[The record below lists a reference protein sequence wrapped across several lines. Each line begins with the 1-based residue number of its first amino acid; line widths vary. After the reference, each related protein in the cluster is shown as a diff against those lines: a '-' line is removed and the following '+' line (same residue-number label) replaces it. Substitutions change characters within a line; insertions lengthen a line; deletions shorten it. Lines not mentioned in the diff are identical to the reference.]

1 MFGFSSAKGGVGVTV
16 TAALT
21 VAAARLSGRDDIL
34 LVDLGGDL
42 PAALGAPPSGLG
54 IGDWLCSTSDHAG
67 LRRLESKVADGISLL
82 CVGDQPID
90 QPLGAQRVADPIPV
104 GATSSGESSD
114 RGLVRRRALVALL
127 EHDPRL
133 VIVDLGHIRTNDPED
148 ALARLVAERCDRSF
162 LVTRA
167 CYLGLRRATA
177 TAGLIR
183 RDGVIL
189 VREPGRALRSDDVG
203 RVLDL
208 PVCAEIDLD
217 PLVAR
222 AVDAGLILQRP
233 PRAALRSVRR
243 LL

>member
-21 VAAARLSGRDDIL
+21 AAASRSSGSDEVL
-34 LVDLGGDL
+34 LVDLAGDL
-42 PAALGAPPSGLG
+42 PAALGAPSSALG
-54 IGDWLCSTSDHAG
+54 IGDWLWSTSDDAG

-82 CVGDQPID
+82 CIGEQSID
-90 QPLGAQRVADPIPV
+90 RPLEAQRVADHVSV
-104 GATSSGESSD
+104 GATSTDGSLDG
-114 RGLVRRRALVALL
+114 GFARRRALVALL
-127 EHDPRL
+127 EQDPRL
-133 VIVDLGHIRTNDPED
+133 VIVDLGHIRADEPEG
-148 ALARLVAERCDRSF
+148 ALTRLLAERCARSY
-162 LVTRA
+162 LVVRA

-183 RDGVIL
+183 RDGVVL
-189 VREPGRALRSDDVG
+189 VKEPGRALRSDDVG

-217 PLVAR
+217 PLIAR
-222 AVDAGLILQRP
+222 SIDAGLILQRP
-233 PRAALRSVRR
+233 PRAALRSVRH